1 MQAVGNA
8 TFTQAVLN
16 VINIVTGVGLLSVPF
31 ALKRAGW
38 AGLGILWVLGF
49 IMNYTGSPPAY
60 VEMLV
65 PKGDGSR
72 DSQLAHVCGQISS
85 RYLRHTLDYLLR
97 SSSHTCASLL
107 GQDSS

>member
-1 MQAVGNA
+1 MGNA

-49 IMNYTGSPPAY
+49 IMNYTGSPSTRAEMHLARKAKGTTCVWNHIIVASGMSLIYVVSLTGAKHACISIPAGK
-60 VEMLV
+60 V
-65 PKGDGSR
+65 G
-72 DSQLAHVCGQISS
+72 
-85 RYLRHTLDYLLR
+85 
-97 SSSHTCASLL
+97 
-107 GQDSS
+107 